1 MFDPLYFSAQ
11 DGTIVPSSTNEIL
24 HDHDSHFDQCN
35 SNIVKMR
42 NVARATRRDSLP
54 TVPSSP
60 RPITFLAFDLPELKY
75 VVAFA
80 LP

>member
-1 MFDPLYFSAQ
+1 MDETFIDNERHN
-11 DGTIVPSSTNEIL
+11 IVHKDEFKEPPTVGLMERL
-24 HDHDSHFDQCN
+24 
-35 SNIVKMR
+35 IVKMR

-60 RPITFLAFDLPELKY
+60 RPITFLAFDLLELKY